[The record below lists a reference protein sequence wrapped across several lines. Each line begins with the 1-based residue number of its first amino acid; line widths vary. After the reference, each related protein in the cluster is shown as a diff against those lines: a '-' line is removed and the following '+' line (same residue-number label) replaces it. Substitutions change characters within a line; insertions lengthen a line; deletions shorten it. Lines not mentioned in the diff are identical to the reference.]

1 MAGSIWFMRA
11 SFSLR
16 GTVPATPQVYPSGAG
31 RLANPVRMGTMK
43 RLDRRRPAP
52 TMSMEL
58 KILRAISRAQELTL
72 QDIEARTI
80 FDGLLDTLLEVSD
93 SQYGFIGETR
103 TTEDGRRYLKT
114 FAITDIAWDEQT
126 RAFYDENAPAGMEFF
141 NLSSLFG
148 HVIVSER
155 PVIANDPDNDPRACG
170 VPPGHPALD
179 AFLGLPFRSAGEMV
193 GMVGLANRPG
203 GYTEALIEQ
212 LAPLLGT
219 CGNIV
224 MARRAWIERQ
234 ESVASL
240 RDEEAR
246 YRAVLESAPDPIVI
260 TTRYGLVTQI
270 NPAARAAWGYAD
282 EEIIGQPVSMLMAE
296 PFRTERDRDRARYI
310 ETGESDFVGSRREIE
325 CQRKDGSRFPV
336 ELTVTDVR
344 IKNATFIVGMVRDL
358 TERKRAEARAN
369 EAYAALARS
378 RDDLMAILDQLQ
390 VGTIML
396 DADGQVAFVSESC
409 RFIDGF
415 DDPDLVGRPWADV
428 CPFNVGAA
436 RRLAEA
442 MRASPEERRRVS
454 VTWATPAGQ
463 RWWFEIDV
471 QDDPRNTGG
480 AILYLYDRSEIYT
493 LRGELDRARY
503 GEIIGQSRAMHELY
517 RLIDTVAQGEWTVLI
532 EGETGVGKEL
542 VAHSIH
548 SASPR
553 REGPFIAVNC
563 AGLSESLIA
572 SQLFGHRR
580 GAFTG
585 AVSDQ
590 EGFFE
595 AAAGGTLFLDEIGDL
610 PLPMQTSLLRA
621 LQEKEIIRLGESR
634 PRKIDVRVFAATNR
648 DLAAEVRAGRFRE
661 DLFYRLRVARLRV
674 PPLRERLDDVPLL
687 IASFLDGDLPLKLDA
702 EVMDLMQAY
711 DWPGNVRELRNT
723 AEYMTIHCRGDVVH
737 KSHLPPE
744 IRGAVADRAT
754 AEIVAGAGDDAER
767 ARILDAL
774 TRAGGNRTRAA
785 RLLGMSRATLY
796 RRLDRLG
803 IADRH

>member
-1 MAGSIWFMRA
+1 
-11 SFSLR
+11 
-16 GTVPATPQVYPSGAG
+16 
-31 RLANPVRMGTMK
+31 
-43 RLDRRRPAP
+43 
-52 TMSMEL
+52 MSMEL

-72 QDIEARTI
+72 QDIEARTV
-80 FDGLLDTLLEVSD
+80 FDGLLETLLEVSD
-93 SQYGFIGETR
+93 SEYGFIGETR
-103 TTEDGRRYLKT
+103 TTEGGRRYLKT
-114 FAITDIAWDEQT
+114 FAITDIAWDDQT
-126 RAFYDENAPAGMEFF
+126 RDFYDRNAPAGMEFF

-148 HVIVSER
+148 HVMVSER
-155 PVIANDPDNDPRACG
+155 PVIANAPRNDPRACG
-170 VPPGHPALD
+170 TPPGHPPLD

-212 LAPLLGT
+212 LSPLLST

-240 RDEEAR
+240 RDEESR
-246 YRAVLESAPDPIVI
+246 YRAVLETAPDPIVI

-270 NPAARAAWGYAD
+270 NPAARAAWGYTD

-310 ETGESDFVGSRREIE
+310 ETGESNFVGSRREIE

-369 EAYAALARS
+369 DAYAALARS

-396 DADGQVAFVSESC
+396 DAEGRVAFVSESC

-415 DDPDLVGRPWADV
+415 DDPDLVGRPWADA
-428 CPFNVGAA
+428 CPFDIGAA

-442 MRASPEERRRVS
+442 MTTPPDERRRIA
-454 VTWATPAGQ
+454 VTWATDAGQ
-463 RWWFEIDV
+463 RWWFEVDV

-493 LRGELDRARY
+493 LRGQLDRARY

-517 RLIDTVAQGEWTVLI
+517 RLIDTVAKGDWTVLI

-548 SASPR
+548 AASPR

-595 AAAGGTLFLDEIGDL
+595 AAGGGTLFLDEIGDL

-621 LQEKEIIRLGESR
+621 LQEKEIIRLGESK
-634 PRKIDVRVFAATNR
+634 PRKIDARVFAATNR

-687 IASFLDGDLPLKLDA
+687 IAAFLDGDLPLKLDA

-744 IRGAVADRAT
+744 IRGAVVDQASAET
-754 AEIVAGAGDDAER
+754 AAGGGDDAER
-767 ARILDAL
+767 DRILDAL

>member
-1 MAGSIWFMRA
+1 
-11 SFSLR
+11 
-16 GTVPATPQVYPSGAG
+16 
-31 RLANPVRMGTMK
+31 
-43 RLDRRRPAP
+43 
-52 TMSMEL
+52 MEL

-80 FDGLLDTLLEVSD
+80 FDGLLDALLEVTD
-93 SQYGFIGETR
+93 SEYGFIGETR
-103 TTEDGRRYLKT
+103 TTAGGRRSLKT

-126 RAFYDENAPAGMEFF
+126 RAFYDQNAPAGMEFF

-148 HVIVSER
+148 HVMVSER
-155 PVIANDPDNDPRACG
+155 PVIANQPGNDPRASG
-170 VPPGHPALD
+170 VPPGHPPLD

-224 MARRAWIERQ
+224 LARRAWIERQ
-234 ESVASL
+234 DSVASL
-240 RDEEAR
+240 RGEEAR
-246 YRAVLESAPDPIVI
+246 YRAVLETAPDPIVI
-260 TTRYGLVTQI
+260 TTRYGLITQI
-270 NPAARAAWGYAD
+270 NPAGRVAWGYTA

-344 IKNATFIVGMVRDL
+344 IKNSTFIVGMVRDL
-358 TERKRAEARAN
+358 TDRKRAEARAN
-369 EAYAALARS
+369 DAYAALTRS

-396 DADGQVAFVSESC
+396 DSDGQVAFVSESC
-409 RFIDGF
+409 RFIDGL
-415 DDPDLVGRPWADV
+415 DDPSVVGRPWVDV
-428 CPFNVGAA
+428 CPFDVVAA

-442 MRASPEERRRVS
+442 MGTSPEDRRRVS
-454 VTWATPAGQ
+454 VTWAADSGQ

-503 GEIIGQSRAMHELY
+503 GEIIGQSRSMHELY
-517 RLIDTVAQGEWTVLI
+517 RLIDTVAQGDWTVLI

-595 AAAGGTLFLDEIGDL
+595 AAGGGTLFLDEIGDL
-610 PLPMQTSLLRA
+610 PLLMQTSLLRA

-634 PRKIDVRVFAATNR
+634 PRKIDARVFAATNR

-687 IASFLDGDLPLKLDA
+687 IAAFLDGDLPLKLDA

-737 KSHLPPE
+737 TSHLPPE
-744 IRGAVADRAT
+744 IRSAVAGTT
-754 AEIVAGAGDDAER
+754 AAASVSGADNDADGER

-796 RRLDRLG
+796 RRLERLG
-803 IADRH
+803 IANRP